1 MLKRKKHVFSSA
13 RQFTASLTLSNSKKL
28 LLGNTIIEC
37 LIVIVDTIINP
48 VVIVGRQNAMEKV
61 KEIVRQTELFSLFD
75 ICVLNKKTASLEP

>member
-1 MLKRKKHVFSSA
+1 MPL
-13 RQFTASLTLSNSKKL
+13 
-28 LLGNTIIEC
+28 
-37 LIVIVDTIINP
+37 VIVDTIINP